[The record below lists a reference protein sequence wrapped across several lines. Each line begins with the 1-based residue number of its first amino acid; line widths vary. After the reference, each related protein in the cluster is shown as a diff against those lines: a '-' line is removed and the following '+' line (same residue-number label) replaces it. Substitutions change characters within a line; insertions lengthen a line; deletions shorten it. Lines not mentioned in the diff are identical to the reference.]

1 MAYDDD
7 EDWDMLGEDS
17 QLKGEDAAGWGV
29 DSSLYTTNLS
39 GVSSDLR
46 EKAKAM
52 ARQMMGE
59 KKGGARRQMSN
70 VPVPSYVVCVCV
82 LSLLSKDLTTRKHVQ
97 YSDAEQRRRVE
108 RYLRGRR
115 DENACTSTQEAAT
128 TTKETRNVDKRQ

>member
-70 VPVPSYVVCVCV
+70 VPAPSYVMSLSPS
-82 LSLLSKDLTTRKHVQ
+82 LSLTHTQSNTYTVF
-97 YSDAEQRRRVE
+97 RRP
-108 RYLRGRR
+108 
-115 DENACTSTQEAAT
+115 AT
-128 TTKETRNVDKRQ
+128 TLR

>member
-82 LSLLSKDLTTRKHVQ
+82 CSLAPLKRSHDQKTRTVF
-97 YSDAEQRRRVE
+97 RRR
-108 RYLRGRR
+108 
-115 DENACTSTQEAAT
+115 AT
-128 TTKETRNVDKRQ
+128 TPR